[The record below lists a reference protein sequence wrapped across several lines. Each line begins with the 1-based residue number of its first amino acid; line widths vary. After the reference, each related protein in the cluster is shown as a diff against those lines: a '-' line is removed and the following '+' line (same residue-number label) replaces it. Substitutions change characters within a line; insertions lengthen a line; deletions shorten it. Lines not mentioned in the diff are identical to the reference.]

1 METHGDLA
9 PGASS
14 VTDECCFPS
23 SVTDECCFQSSVTD
37 EYCFPPVAEGAHRR
51 VSVITGFG
59 CKTLAEMVIEIAAQ
73 ADARPVVRDIGA
85 GGGTGEC
92 LLG

>member
-14 VTDECCFPS
+14 VTDECCFP
-23 SVTDECCFQSSVTD
+23 
-37 EYCFPPVAEGAHRR
+37 PVAEGTHWR
-51 VSVITGFG
+51 VSGITGFG
-59 CKTLAEMVIEIAAQ
+59 CKTLAEKVIEIGAR
-73 ADARPVVRDIGA
+73 ADGRFVARDIGA
-85 GGGTGEC
+85 GGGEGAC